1 MSLNLL
7 SAAYHF
13 PEGIPLW
20 PAKNLAGHRWTET
33 IALESID
40 SLERIERISL
50 VSKVVINDT
59 AAETIGKRPWIIHEE
74 QSGRML
80 RYFIQKFRLS
90 AVSMPISTT
99 CLLLCCFILQLK
111 ECLRYTECSIKY
123 GS

>member
-80 RYFIQKFRLS
+80 RYFIQKISSQCGEHADFDHLFATMLFYFTIKRIS
-90 AVSMPISTT
+90 AIYRM
-99 CLLLCCFILQLK
+99 FH
-111 ECLRYTECSIKY
+111 
-123 GS
+123 